1 MSYEGVTAAQW
12 YSTEIQTML
21 KRMEYLHNKAQTD
34 EQKAEVRLGVAKVLE
49 RCVEA
54 INQMKGH

>member
-1 MSYEGVTAAQW
+1 MTYEGATVAQW
-12 YSTEIQTML
+12 YSTEICTML

-34 EQKAEVRLGVAKVLE
+34 DQKAEVRLNVARALE
-49 RCVEA
+49 RCVET